1 MKCPKCQTDNASGA
15 RFCQE
20 CAAPLPGTSGPGVLV
35 TKTIETVREEL
46 TMGATFAG
54 RYQIIEEL
62 GHGGMGRVY
71 RALDTKLHEEVGL
84 KLIRPEI
91 ALDQKTLERFQNEL
105 KLARKISHR
114 NVGRMYELMEDR
126 GAHFITMEY
135 VPGED
140 LRSFI
145 RRSGQL
151 TVGKTIAVAKQVCDG
166 LEEAHRQGIIHR
178 DLKPSNIII
187 DREGNAKIMDFGIAR
202 SLAAK
207 STTGLGVMIGT
218 PEYMSP
224 EQVEGKDVDPR
235 SDIYSLGII
244 LYEMSTGRVPFE
256 GDTPFTIGV
265 KQKSER
271 PKSPREFNAGIPED
285 LNKLILKCLEK
296 DKTARPQS
304 AAEVRADLERVEQG
318 LPTTERVVPVRKTH
332 TARQM
337 TVTFSLKKALI
348 PGVAI
353 LVIIAAV
360 VVWQLLSLKK
370 GTPAPPSGKP
380 SLAIVYFENISGDPT
395 LDDWKTGLPELL
407 TTDLAQSKFLTV
419 LSGETTY
426 GILKK
431 LGLADAKKYAAED
444 LAKVANEGRV
454 GYVLSG
460 GIMKAGTKII
470 ITARLQKPKS
480 GEVVE
485 TKKIECASESDIPPK
500 VDELTRMIKADLN
513 LTPQQILSDLDKPI
527 GQITTAS
534 PEAMK
539 YYVEARKKHLA
550 VQYQDAIPLYEK
562 AISLD
567 PGFAMAYR
575 GLSTAYSNRGFIK
588 QSREFMQKALENA
601 DRISD
606 RERLLIQARIYYQ
619 SEQTYDQ
626 AIETYDQL
634 LKLYPEDD
642 LALNG
647 IGNIYNNIEEDAK
660 ALPYYERYYAI
671 NKNVLSCV
679 NLAGTYESLGRSET
693 ARQTYED
700 YLKTDTTAV
709 RIRVERGRSFLN
721 QGRYDE
727 AMSEAEKA
735 LLAVPNSIDAA
746 FLKADAY
753 YLRGDLEDAEKECR
767 ATFEKGPKSQ
777 TGSALVRLSVML
789 GAQGRLKNM
798 EEEFGRILALF
809 DELKNVNARAT
820 TNLYIARFDLERGRL
835 AQALE
840 KAESSLKTYRNLEMG
855 EQIRRALRLKGHILL
870 RSGALDKA
878 AAVEAELRAFI
889 QAGLNKKAVR
899 YADLLAGQIELE
911 KKNYVRAIELLEGAA
926 GLLPVQ
932 DRILSDHAE
941 FLKTLAIAY
950 ERAENDP
957 KAREVY
963 ERITALTMGR
973 FMFGDLYAKAFFKLA
988 QIAERQGDKVGAR
1001 TNYQKFLDLWK
1012 NADPGIPEVADAKK
1026 RLAGL

>member
-1 MKCPKCQTDNASGA
+1 MSTP
-15 RFCQE
+15 
-20 CAAPLPGTSGPGVLV
+20 
-35 TKTIETVREEL
+35 REEL
-46 TMGATFAG
+46 TMGSTFAG

-151 TVGKTIAVAKQVCDG
+151 TVGKTISVAKQVCEG
-166 LEEAHRQGIIHR
+166 LDEAHRQGIIHR

-296 DKTARPQS
+296 DKAARPQS
-304 AAEVRADLERVEQG
+304 AAEVRAELERVEQG
-318 LPTTERVVPVRKTH
+318 LPTTERIIPARKTH
-332 TARQM
+332 TARQV

-348 PGVAI
+348 PGAAI

-380 SLAIVYFENISGDPT
+380 SLAIVYFENISGDPA
-395 LDDWKTGLPELL
+395 LDDWRSGLPELL

-419 LSGETTY
+419 LSGETTF

-431 LGLADAKKYAAED
+431 LNLTEAKKYSTED
-444 LAKVANEGRV
+444 LTKVANEGRV

-470 ITARLQKPKS
+470 ITARLQKPRT

-485 TKKIECASESDIPPK
+485 TKKIECAGEEDIPAK

-513 LTPQQILSDLDKPI
+513 LTPQQIAGDIDKPV

-539 YYVEARKKHLA
+539 FYVEARKNHLA
-550 VQYQDAIPLYEK
+550 MQYQDAIPLYEK
-562 AISLD
+562 AVALD
-567 PGFAMAYR
+567 SGFAMAYR
-575 GLSTAYSNRGFIK
+575 GLSAVFSNRGFIK
-588 QSREFMQKALENA
+588 QSRDAMQKALENA

-619 SEQTYDQ
+619 SEQTFGK

-634 LKLYPEDD
+634 LKLYPDDD

-660 ALPYYERYYAI
+660 ALPWYDRYYSI
-671 NKNVLSCV
+671 NRNVLSCV
-679 NLAGTYESLGRSET
+679 NLAGTYELLGRYEA
-693 ARQTYED
+693 ARNVYED
-700 YLKTDTTAV
+700 YLKTDPNAV
-709 RIRVERGRSFLN
+709 RVRVGIGRTFLD

-727 AMSEAEKA
+727 AISEAEKA
-735 LLAVPNSIDAA
+735 LLAVPDSIDAA
-746 FLKADAY
+746 YLKADIH
-753 YLRGDLEDAEKECR
+753 YLQGNLEDAEKECR
-767 ATFEKGPKSQ
+767 TIFEKGPKAQ
-777 TGSALVRLSVML
+777 TAFALIRVAMIL
-789 GAQGRLKNM
+789 GAQGRHKNT
-798 EEEFGRILALF
+798 EDEFGRILALV

-820 TNLYIARFDLERGRL
+820 SNIYYAHFDMVRGRT

-840 KAESSLKTYRNLEMG
+840 KVESSLKIYRDLEMG
-855 EQIRRALRLKGHILL
+855 ERMRRAMRFKGEILL
-870 RSGALDKA
+870 QSDARDKA
-878 AAVEAELRAFI
+878 AAVEAELRTLI
-889 QAGLNKKAVR
+889 QSGLNKKAVR
-899 YADLLAGQIELE
+899 YADLLAGQIELN
-911 KKNYVRAIELLEGAA
+911 KKNYARAIELLEGAA
-926 GLLPVQ
+926 ALLPVQ
-932 DRILSDHAE
+932 TSILDDHAV
-941 FLKTLAIAY
+941 FLEPLAIAY
-950 ERAENDP
+950 ERSGNDA
-957 KAREVY
+957 KAGEVF
-963 ERITALTMGR
+963 ERITGLTVGR
-973 FMFGDLYAKAFFKLA
+973 YGYGYIYARAFYKLGLVS
-988 QIAERQGDKVGAR
+988 ERQGDKAR
-1001 TNYQKFLDLWK
+1001 ARQNFGKFLDIMK
-1012 NADPGIPEVADAKK
+1012 NADPGNAEIADAKK